1 MSAPAA
7 SAPRASNSGS
17 KARPPPAAS
26 TGGTGIG
33 WGGGAVATGGATSV
47 TGSTQLAGAWAAAA
61 TAAAPHSAA
70 AGAPPVMAVSAAH
83 GLICGAGA
91 ELDAAT
97 APVELTNKDPAMTA
111 PTSRLARELPMT
123 ILPGRG
129 RLVRPRELMTT
140 LSPK

>member
-1 MSAPAA
+1 MSTPAA
-7 SAPRASNSGS
+7 SAPSASNSGS

-33 WGGGAVATGGATSV
+33 WGGATATGGATSV

-111 PTSRLARELPMT
+111 PMNGVNRR
-123 ILPGRG
+123 
-129 RLVRPRELMTT
+129 
-140 LSPK
+140 